1 MDFTKILME
10 HFTLVVMV
18 ACLVVGH
25 IIKHASFLKWQPNN
39 ELEGRD
45 GEMWRK
51 VNGYVLAFVVGSVF
65 SFVFTQL
72 GI

>member
-10 HFTLVVMV
+10 HFTLV
-18 ACLVVGH
+18 
-25 IIKHASFLKWQPNN
+25 
-39 ELEGRD
+39 GRD

-65 SFVFTQL
+65 HLCLHNSEFDS
-72 GI
+72 